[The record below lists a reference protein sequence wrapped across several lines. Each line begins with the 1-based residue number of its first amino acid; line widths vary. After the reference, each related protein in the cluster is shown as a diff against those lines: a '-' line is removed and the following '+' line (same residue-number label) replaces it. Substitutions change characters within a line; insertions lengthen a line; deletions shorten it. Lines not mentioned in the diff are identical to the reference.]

1 MRAHAAAGLARKA
14 ALRRAA
20 KACHCAVFA
29 DYAVAGD
36 DYGDGVFI
44 IGLCTGAFGYLLRK
58 LSKNRLPKWIIPIAA
73 GGGMFAYLAYY
84 DYAWFDF
91 KRSQLPEGSVVI
103 QEYREPDFFRPW
115 SYLAPSVNQFDVVD
129 GQYRRHQQEGD
140 TIVEYIV
147 YRFIKDPS
155 ERMLQ
160 IHQVLNCTSR
170 ERVALPDPAHR
181 AQQPGQAVEM
191 VLASDRMLQTA
202 CR

>member
-1 MRAHAAAGLARKA
+1 MIWNLA
-14 ALRRAA
+14 
-20 KACHCAVFA
+20 
-29 DYAVAGD
+29 
-36 DYGDGVFI
+36 GVFI

-129 GQYRRHQQEGD
+129 GRYRQSQQD
-140 TIVEYIV
+140 DAKIVEYLV
-147 YRFIKDPS
+147 YRFIKDPT
-155 ERMLQ
+155 ERMEQ
-160 IHQVLNCTSR
+160 IPQVLHCKTR
-170 ERVALPDPAHR
+170 ERVVLVGNAGKATAR
-181 AQQPGQAVEM
+181 AGAVEQ
-191 VLASDRMLQTA
+191 VLASDPVYQQA
-202 CR
+202 CLGKTP

>member
-1 MRAHAAAGLARKA
+1 MIWNLA
-14 ALRRAA
+14 
-20 KACHCAVFA
+20 
-29 DYAVAGD
+29 
-36 DYGDGVFI
+36 GVFI

-140 TIVEYIV
+140 TLVEYIV

>member
-1 MRAHAAAGLARKA
+1 MIWNLA
-14 ALRRAA
+14 
-20 KACHCAVFA
+20 
-29 DYAVAGD
+29 
-36 DYGDGVFI
+36 GVFI

-147 YRFIKDPS
+147 YRFIKDPRS
-155 ERMLQ
+155 ACCKFTR
-160 IHQVLNCTSR
+160 CST
-170 ERVALPDPAHR
+170 APAASAWR
-181 AQQPGQAVEM
+181 CPIRPTAPSSQARRWKWCWP
-191 VLASDRMLQTA
+191 ATGCCKRPAGKDCQ
-202 CR
+202 